1 MEEKELLF
9 AVPKNDDPLPSLK
22 SSHGLL
28 SWIST
33 VDHKQLGILYV
44 YLALFF
50 FMVGGI
56 EALLMRT
63 QLMWPELSLID
74 PQTYNQLFTMHGTTM
89 VFLVLTPGLF
99 GMATYL
105 IPLMIGANEMA
116 FPRLNALSFWITFF
130 GGLILNFSFV
140 AGGAPDAGWFNY
152 VPLSEKNYS
161 FAPGVDYYCL
171 GLIIT
176 GIGTIG
182 AALNFAITIITMRV
196 KGMGYSRLPIFV
208 WMMLI
213 DSFLVLGAFPILN
226 AGLFMLLIDRQLDA
240 HFFLST
246 SGGSAILWQHLFWMF
261 GHPEVYILVLPAFGM
276 VSEVIPVFSRKPI
289 FGYGFIVGSGFA
301 IALLAFG
308 VWAHHMFAAGLGT
321 PVNSFFASASLLI
334 AIPTGVKV
342 VNWIATMHGG
352 SLHFKTAMLF
362 AIAFIL
368 DFTIGGL
375 SGVSFAIAPLDWQL
389 TDTYYVVAH
398 IHYVFLGGSLFCI
411 FAGIYYW
418 FPKMSGKLLNERLG
432 RWHFWLFL
440 AGFNLTFMP
449 QHFLGIMG
457 MPRRVYTY
465 PDLPYFGILN
475 LLSTCGAFLM
485 TIAMF
490 IFIYNIYKSLRNPAS
505 APNNPWNAWTLEWDT
520 SSPPAL
526 KNFDTLNKVEGR
538 RPLFNETAANT
549 NNHKNHE

>member
-1 MEEKELLF
+1 MEKTDSVFNLPEDS
-9 AVPKNDDPLPSLK
+9 NPLPSLK
-22 SSHGLL
+22 SKHGLL
-28 SWIST
+28 TWISS
-33 VDHKQLGILYV
+33 VDHKQVGIMYV
-44 YLALFF
+44 YLGLFF
-50 FMVGGI
+50 FFVGGV
-56 EALLMRT
+56 EALIMRT

-74 PQTYNQLFTMHGTTM
+74 PETYNRLFTMHGTTM
-89 VFLVLTPGLF
+89 IFLVLTPGLF

-116 FPRLNALSFWITFF
+116 FPRLNAMSFWLTFF
-130 GGLILNFSFV
+130 GGAILNFSFL

-182 AALNFAITIITMRV
+182 AALNFAVTIITMRI
-196 KGMGYSRLPIFV
+196 KGMEYNRMPVFI

-213 DSFLVLGAFPILN
+213 DSFLMLAAFPIIN

-276 VSEVIPVFSRKPI
+276 VSEIIPVFSRKQI
-289 FGYGFIVGSGFA
+289 FGYRFIVGSGFA

-321 PVNSFFASASLLI
+321 PVNSFFAIASLLI
-334 AIPTGVKV
+334 AIPTGIKV
-342 VNWIATMHGG
+342 INWIATMYGG
-352 SLHFKTAMLF
+352 KLYLTTAMLF
-362 AIAFIL
+362 SIAFIL

-411 FAGIYYW
+411 FSGVYYW
-418 FPKMSGKLLNERLG
+418 FPKMSGKLLNEKLG

-440 AGFNLTFMP
+440 LGFNFTFMP

-465 PDLPYFGILN
+465 PDLPYFGMLN
-475 LLSTCGAFLM
+475 MISTMGAFLM
-485 TIAMF
+485 AVSMLM
-490 IFIYNIYKSLRNPAS
+490 FIYNIYKSIRSKEL
-505 APNNPWNAWTLEWDT
+505 APSNPWNGWTLDWAT
-520 SSPPAL
+520 SSPPPL
-526 KNFDTLNKVEGR
+526 KNFDTLLNVTNKT
-538 RPLFNETAANT
+538 PLL
-549 NNHKNHE
+549 KK

>member
-1 MEEKELLF
+1 MGKTDSVFNLPEDS
-9 AVPKNDDPLPSLK
+9 NPLPSLESK
-22 SSHGLL
+22 HGLL
-28 SWIST
+28 TWISS

-44 YLALFF
+44 YLGLFF
-50 FMVGGI
+50 FFVGGV
-56 EALLMRT
+56 EALIMRT

-74 PQTYNQLFTMHGTTM
+74 PETYNRLFTMHGTTM
-89 VFLVLTPGLF
+89 IFLVLTPGLF

-116 FPRLNALSFWITFF
+116 FPRLNAMSFWLTFF
-130 GGLILNFSFV
+130 GGVILNFSFL

-182 AALNFAITIITMRV
+182 AALNFAVTIITMRI
-196 KGMGYSRLPIFV
+196 KGMEYNRMPVFI

-213 DSFLVLGAFPILN
+213 DSFLMLAAFPIIN

-276 VSEVIPVFSRKPI
+276 VSEIIPVFSRKQI
-289 FGYGFIVGSGFA
+289 FGYRFIVGSGFA

-321 PVNSFFASASLLI
+321 PVNSFFAIASLLI
-334 AIPTGVKV
+334 AIPTGIKV
-342 VNWIATMHGG
+342 INWIATMYGG
-352 SLHFKTAMLF
+352 KLYLTTAMLF
-362 AIAFIL
+362 SIAFIL

-411 FAGIYYW
+411 FSGVYYW
-418 FPKMSGKLLNERLG
+418 FPKMSGKLLNEKLG

-440 AGFNLTFMP
+440 LGFNFTFMP

-475 LLSTCGAFLM
+475 MISTMGAFLM
-485 TIAMF
+485 AVSML
-490 IFIYNIYKSLRNPAS
+490 IFIYNIYRSIRSKELAPA
-505 APNNPWNAWTLEWDT
+505 NPWNGWTLEWAT
-520 SSPPAL
+520 SSPPPL
-526 KNFDTLNKVEGR
+526 KNFDTLLNVTNKT
-538 RPLFNETAANT
+538 PLL
-549 NNHKNHE
+549 KK